1 MSTYSVRMF
10 GLSSALLATFFGG
23 FLFASAAAADLSVYV
38 YDGPDDIGATL
49 ISDSVSLAP
58 GDTAYVFEIELTP
71 TGDGVELL
79 DVFIEDESFDLV
91 VGFSDVSCEGGVDD
105 SPDDSGVV
113 CFWDPILTGSAI
125 ISFGIVLD
133 AVGEYT
139 LVVITTG
146 SSPDDEDIFEYTLDV
161 ADEGV
166 PFTFDAAATRDLDGN
181 GQIDVFKLDFL
192 SAVDADT
199 AATGDV
205 SIAGYTVTSVIAWD
219 GDTSALKVF
228 VTEGTTS
235 DTGATP
241 DVTASGISGTNGTE
255 IDETTLTAADES
267 GPVMTSAF
275 IAEDGA
281 SIVVTFGEDID
292 GPSLNTVS
300 LSDFSLS
307 ENTIVAVAETSPGVV
322 TLTLGATTT
331 ATTIDVTVGAEDI
344 DDPDGNT
351 TAEHTVTATEA
362 PDTTPITITSVGL
375 TTSATSTDSV
385 VIGDTV
391 TLTFALGEA
400 SATTTVGILDE
411 SDVAV
416 ATTSTTYTAAY
427 TVDADTAAGAVTF
440 SISVLDE
447 AGNET
452 VATTTTDGSS
462 LTIVQPEEEEGGG
475 GGGGDSSI
483 PFSISLSAADA
494 GMNLISLPVSPSD
507 TAIASV
513 LSGISSSVE
522 AVWTYIDETWY
533 VYYPNNTELSNLT
546 TMDAGYAYWIEV
558 SADTTLSGSGTAS
571 TLSRTLDIGWQL
583 VGYMQPDAD
592 TTGAVSIDTAFASVG
607 LAGIAYGDLVG
618 YGTGSAAT
626 PTAVSPGEGFWM
638 NVVDPSSVI
647 AIPA

>member
-1 MSTYSVRMF
+1 MF

-23 FLFASAAAADLSVYV
+23 FLFASAAAADLSVSV

-58 GDTAYVFEIELTP
+58 GDIAYGFEIELTP

-79 DVFIEDESFDLV
+79 DIFIEDESFDLV

-113 CFWDPILTGSAI
+113 CFWDPLLTGSAI

-133 AVGEYT
+133 TVGEYT

-161 ADEGV
+161 TDEGV

-192 SAVDADT
+192 SAVDAAT
-199 AATGDV
+199 AATSDV

-255 IDETTLTAADES
+255 IDETTLAAADES

-292 GPSLNTVS
+292 GTTVNGTGT
-300 LSDFSLS
+300 DFSLS
-307 ENTIVAVAETSPGVV
+307 ENSITAADETSPGVV

-344 DDPDGNT
+344 DDLEGNA
-351 TAEHTVTATEA
+351 TANHTVTATEA

-391 TLTFALGEA
+391 TLTFVLGEA

-452 VATTTTDGSS
+452 VATTTTDESS
-462 LTIVQPEEEEGGG
+462 LTIVQPEEEGGG

-626 PTAVSPGEGFWM
+626 PTAVNPGEGFWM

-647 AIPA
+647 ITPA